1 MKENLLQFL
10 LARIKEEAY
19 SAEEYVQEMSDEAKA
34 DEHLAKMS
42 AFQEVARYV
51 ESNL

>member
-1 MKENLLQFL
+1 MKEKLLNFL
-10 LARIKEEAY
+10 LDKIKEEAGT
-19 SAEEYVQEMSDEAKA
+19 AEECVQEMGDESKA
-34 DEHLAKMS
+34 DQHLAKMS